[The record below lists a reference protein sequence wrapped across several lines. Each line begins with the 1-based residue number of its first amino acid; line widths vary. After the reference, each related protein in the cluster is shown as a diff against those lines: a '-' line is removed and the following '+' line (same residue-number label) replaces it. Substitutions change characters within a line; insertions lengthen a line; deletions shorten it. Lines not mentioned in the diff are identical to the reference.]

1 MTTVFTIDGAGW
13 SGFLRFMCRGAVT
26 KGKTVENVKYPN
38 TYFDGLRYVP
48 AVAAVQRGAQALDE
62 MLTAHFNASPNADDV
77 LVYAVSMG
85 AQVACKWLRERGPT
99 SSVPTDRVSF
109 LLLANPEQ
117 PFHGIYRADP
127 KLVTFMKLP
136 DYGGVGVPA
145 DTRFA
150 VTDLCRQ
157 YDGMA
162 DFPNLPAAHVDSLAV
177 RNALLGLVLV
187 HNNYFRLDINS
198 AENVRVRRGNITYVL
213 SPTRVPPACGLSALF
228 PARLKRRRQR
238 IESSYDRSAWTGPTS
253 PLA

>member
-26 KGKTVENVKYPN
+26 KGKTIRRVNYPN
-38 TYFDGLRYVP
+38 TYVDGLRYVP
-48 AVAAVQRGAQALDE
+48 AVAAVQRGAQTLDD
-62 MLTAHFNASPNADDV
+62 MLTAHFNATPDADDV
-77 LVYAVSMG
+77 LVYGVSMG
-85 AQVACKWLRERGPT
+85 AQVACKWLREKGPT
-99 SSVPTDRVSF
+99 SRIPAERVSF

-145 DTRFA
+145 STRFT
-150 VTDLCRQ
+150 VTDVCRQ

-162 DFPNLPAAHVDSLAV
+162 DFPNLSAAQVDPLAR

-187 HNNYFRLDINS
+187 HNNYFRLDLDS
-198 AENVRVRRGNITYVL
+198 AENLRVSRGNITYVM
-213 SPTRVPPACGLSALF
+213 SPTRVPPAARLSALS
-228 PARLKRRRQR
+228 PDRLARQRRR
-238 IESSYDRSAWTGPTS
+238 IEGSYDRSAWTGMHR
-253 PLA
+253 

>member
-26 KGKTVENVKYPN
+26 RGKTVKRVKYPN
-38 TYFDGLRYVP
+38 TYFDGLRYVS
-48 AVAAVQRGAQALDE
+48 AVKAVERGVQALDD
-62 MLTAHFNASPNADDV
+62 MLTAHFNASPDADDV
-77 LVYAVSMG
+77 LVYGVSMG
-85 AQVACKWLRERGPT
+85 AQVACKWLREEGPT
-99 SSVPTDRVSF
+99 SSVPADRVSF

-117 PFHGIYRADP
+117 PFHGIYQADP

-145 DTRFA
+145 NTRFS

-162 DFPNLPAAHVDSLAV
+162 DFPNLPAAQVDSLAV
-177 RNALLGLVLV
+177 RNALLGLVTI

-198 AENVRVRRGNITYVL
+198 AENIRVSRGNITYVL
-213 SPTRVPPACGLSALF
+213 APTRVPPACGLSALL
-228 PARLKRRRQR
+228 PSRLKRKRSR
-238 IESSYDRSAWTGPTS
+238 IDGSYDRSAWSGP
-253 PLA
+253 